1 MITFLKLGGSLITEK
16 DKPRTIRTETIQRI
30 GIEIRTALND
40 NPEIKLILGHGS
52 GSFGHIPA
60 QRYKTRDG
68 VHSSEEWLGFAE
80 VSAMAAALNYQ
91 VTAILR
97 DCGLPVIS
105 FSPMSAVKTDKRI
118 ITEWDLTSIVDSL
131 QNHLIP
137 MIYGDTIF
145 DTSLGGTILSTE
157 ELFRELA
164 KQAAGSS
171 RILLSGLEKGI
182 WQDYPKKE
190 SLINNLNI
198 RDFQVSDPGYIMQS
212 EFPDVTGG
220 MQSKVN
226 LMGLLLTEG
235 IIHEVQIF
243 SGEIP
248 GNISAAILGKH
259 PGTRLFRS

>member
-16 DKPRTIRTETIQRI
+16 NKPQTIRTETIQRI
-30 GIEIRTALND
+30 AIEIKTALND
-40 NPEIKLILGHGS
+40 NPEIKLLLGHGS

-68 VHSSEEWLGFAE
+68 VHSSEEWLGFSE
-80 VSAMAAALNYQ
+80 VSAMAATLNRQ

-97 DCGLPVIS
+97 NCGLPVIS
-105 FSPMSAVKTDKRI
+105 FSPMSAVKTDNKKI
-118 ITEWDLTSIVDSL
+118 AEWDVTSIFHSL

-137 MIYGDTIF
+137 MIYGDTVF
-145 DTSLGGTILSTE
+145 DASLGGTIVSTE
-157 ELFRELA
+157 ELFSELA
-164 KQAAGSS
+164 KQSAESS
-171 RILLSGLEKGI
+171 RILLAGLEKGV
-182 WQDYPKKE
+182 WQDYPQKE
-190 SLINNLNI
+190 ILIKNMNV
-198 RDFQVSDPGYIMQS
+198 RDFQISNFEYIMQS

-226 LMGLLLTEG
+226 LMGLLLTEE
-235 IIHEVQIF
+235 IIKEAQIF

-248 GNISAAILGKH
+248 GNISDAILGKN